1 MTEEEVNFFSNFQ
14 GICYSPFVVICYFL
28 VDKQLNISKDTIIAL
43 VLAKAPGV
51 AAEFKFLRSQ

>member
-1 MTEEEVNFFSNFQ
+1 MTEKEVNFLSNFQ

-28 VDKQLNISKDTIIAL
+28 VDKQLNISTDTIIAL

-51 AAEFKFLRSQ
+51 AAEFKFLRSR